1 VDWLYKAALTAAVVA
16 IVLMT
21 VSRFRRRLG
30 GLLAGL
36 PVITAPAPF
45 WLVHEQGADFAAL
58 GLACAAG
65 LPRCM
70 PARVAG

>member
-1 VDWLYKAALTAAVVA
+1 VSAVAASVGLTALA

-21 VSRFRRRLG
+21 VSRFSRRLV

-36 PVITAPAPF
+36 PVITAPALF

>member
-1 VDWLYKAALTAAVVA
+1 
-16 IVLMT
+16 
-21 VSRFRRRLG
+21 
-30 GLLAGL
+30 
-36 PVITAPAPF
+36 VITAPALF